1 MKYGGTPM
9 TARRKKSLK
18 SRRRKLHGSGALG
31 YDQNGN
37 RDPSYVPAPY
47 ATTPL
52 PLPNPM
58 PYDLPRMNQLADQL
72 IAANVN
78 TVDDV
83 SDFFR
88 LNIIDVTQL
97 QGLINVLNVRGN
109 IRIADL
115 VRQYTTRHTQ
125 EGGKRSRRNSK
136 SLRRKSRR

>member
-1 MKYGGTPM
+1 MNYGGTPM
-9 TARRKKSLK
+9 TARRKQSLK

-37 RDPSYVPAPY
+37 RDPSYVPVPY

-136 SLRRKSRR
+136 SRRRKSRR